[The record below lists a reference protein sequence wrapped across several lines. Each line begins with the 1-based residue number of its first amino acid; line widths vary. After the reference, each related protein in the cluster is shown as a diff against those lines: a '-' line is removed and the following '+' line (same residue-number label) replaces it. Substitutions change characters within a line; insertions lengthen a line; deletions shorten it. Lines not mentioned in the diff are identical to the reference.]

1 MVARGAQFNP
11 TVFASLSGGHEGLS
25 MLSGMEA
32 AKEYLKTAL
41 DYDMPLH
48 NIKVCKPPN
57 IKWTILQMV
66 AMITPK
72 PPLIKVTKRVM
83 PKKRKLGDKGYDMEM
98 ELTINCCVSQA
109 KSKEDM
115 ARVFG
120 LEEFYRE
127 VCVREGSGKEIEGE
141 AVEI

>member
-1 MVARGAQFNP
+1 MMNSRIKFDNIRPHFQILSSTNP
-11 TVFASLSGGHEGLS
+11 LIN
-25 MLSGMEA
+25 
-32 AKEYLKTAL
+32 
-41 DYDMPLH
+41 
-48 NIKVCKPPN
+48 NIKMCSE
-57 IKWTILQMV
+57 IILQMV

-98 ELTINCCVSQA
+98 ELTINFCVSQA

-120 LEEFYRE
+120 IEEFRE